1 MKRWA
6 IKGIIA
12 LMSLALIGII
22 AIQAYWLAFSIRL
35 NEQKFD
41 QNVAAAMFAL
51 KEEVEDV
58 FRSEDSP
65 YKGSEQIRQ
74 TRSSG
79 FLRLDYFFGRT
90 ILDSNFVAGQ
100 YVEQQ
105 QQKVVNDVMDL
116 LQSYPIEDLLDPSML
131 NLRLNQHLQDRGV
144 SAEFVSGVY
153 SYTREAMVI
162 YDGHY
167 VGFFGEDARY
177 SDPDLELPDRY
188 RMSDAQYKID
198 LFGMGEGA
206 LGQMRLYFP
215 DRARVLWQDSWW
227 LLAASLFFTC
237 LILFAFSY
245 TLYVIM
251 RQKKVSEMKNDFI
264 NNMTH
269 EFKTPIATISLATD
283 SLTSDKIIAQPD
295 KVRRFARI
303 ITQENRRMLNQV
315 EKVLQMALID
325 QREFG
330 LQMEQVHLHEIISEA
345 AAYIRM
351 QVEKRGGQVDL
362 DLSARQDTIQADRT
376 HISNIFHNLLDN
388 ANKYSPEK
396 PHIRVKTVNVS
407 DGIEI
412 RIQDSGIGL
421 TPEAR
426 KQIFDKFYRVHTGN
440 IHDVKGFG
448 LGLSYVK
455 AIVTAHEGNI
465 DVESEPRQGSTFI
478 VFLPYNM

>member
-22 AIQAYWLAFSIRL
+22 AIQAYWLSFSIRL

-51 KEEVEDV
+51 KEEIEDV
-58 FRSEDSP
+58 FRPDDSDFRGTQ
-65 YKGSEQIRQ
+65 KLRQ
-74 TRSSG
+74 PRSSS
-79 FLRLDYFFGRT
+79 FLRVDYFFGRG
-90 ILDSNFVAGQ
+90 ILDSNFVAGR

-105 QQKVVNDVMDL
+105 QQQTVEDVMNL
-116 LQSYPIEDLLDPSML
+116 LSSYPIEDLLDPRML

-144 SAEFVSGVY
+144 RAKFVSGVY
-153 SYTREAMVI
+153 SYSRAAMVI

-167 VGFFGEDARY
+167 VGFLDGEARY
-177 SDPDLELPDRY
+177 SDPELELPDKY
-188 RMSDAQYKID
+188 KMDDAQYKID
-198 LFGMGEGA
+198 LFGMGDGA
-206 LGQMRLYFP
+206 LGQFRLYFP
-215 DRARVLWQDSWW
+215 NRSRVLWQDSWW

-245 TLYVIM
+245 TVYVILQ
-251 RQKKVSEMKNDFI
+251 QKKVSEMKNDFI

-283 SLTSDKIIAQPD
+283 SLTSEKIIAHPD
-295 KVRRFARI
+295 KIRRFASI
-303 ITQENRRMLNQV
+303 ITQENRRMLSQV

-325 QREFG
+325 QRDFG
-330 LQMEQVHLHEIISEA
+330 LQMEEVALHELIAEA
-345 AAYIRM
+345 VDYIRM
-351 QVEKRGGQVDL
+351 QVEKRGGQVEMDL
-362 DLSARQDTIQADRT
+362 RAKQSIVRVDRT

-388 ANKYSPEK
+388 ANKYSPNTPK
-396 PHIRVKTVNVS
+396 IRVETVNVS
-407 DGIEI
+407 DGVEI
-412 RIQDSGIGL
+412 RVIDHGL
-421 TPEAR
+421 GMTREAR
-426 KQIFDKFYRVHTGN
+426 KQIFEKFFRVHTGN

-465 DVESEPRQGSTFI
+465 DVESEPGRGSTFT
-478 VFLPYNM
+478 VFLPFNM

>member
-22 AIQAYWLAFSIRL
+22 AIQAYWLSFSIRL

-51 KEEVEDV
+51 KEEIEDV
-58 FRSEDSP
+58 FRPDDSDFRGTQ
-65 YKGSEQIRQ
+65 KLRQ
-74 TRSSG
+74 PRSSS
-79 FLRLDYFFGRT
+79 FLRVDYFFGRG
-90 ILDSNFVAGQ
+90 ILDSNFVAGR

-105 QQKVVNDVMDL
+105 QQQTVEDVMNL
-116 LQSYPIEDLLDPSML
+116 LSSYPIEDLLDPRML

-144 SAEFVSGVY
+144 RAKFVSGVY
-153 SYTREAMVI
+153 SYSRAAMVI

-167 VGFFGEDARY
+167 VGFLDGEARY
-177 SDPDLELPDRY
+177 SDPELELPDKY
-188 RMSDAQYKID
+188 KMDDAQYKID
-198 LFGMGEGA
+198 LFGMGDGA
-206 LGQMRLYFP
+206 LGQFRLYFP
-215 DRARVLWQDSWW
+215 NRSRVLWQDSWW

-245 TLYVIM
+245 TVYVILQ
-251 RQKKVSEMKNDFI
+251 QKKVSEMKNDFI
-264 NNMTH
+264 NNMTY

-283 SLTSDKIIAQPD
+283 SLTSEKIIAHPD
-295 KVRRFARI
+295 KIRRFASI
-303 ITQENRRMLNQV
+303 ITQENRRMLSQV

-325 QREFG
+325 QRDFG
-330 LQMEQVHLHEIISEA
+330 LQMEEVALHELIAEA
-345 AAYIRM
+345 VDYIRM
-351 QVEKRGGQVDL
+351 QVEKRGGQVEMDL
-362 DLSARQDTIQADRT
+362 RAKQSIVRADRT

-388 ANKYSPEK
+388 ANKYSPNTPK
-396 PHIRVKTVNVS
+396 IRVETANVS
-407 DGIEI
+407 DGVEI
-412 RIQDSGIGL
+412 RVIDHGL
-421 TPEAR
+421 GMTREAR
-426 KQIFDKFYRVHTGN
+426 KQIFEKFFRVHTGN

-465 DVESEPRQGSTFI
+465 DVESEPGRGSTFT
-478 VFLPYNM
+478 VFLPFNM

>member
-58 FRSEDSP
+58 FRPDDGRYQGAQE
-65 YKGSEQIRQ
+65 IRQ
-74 TRSSG
+74 ARSSS
-79 FLRLDYFFGRT
+79 FLRVDYFFGRG
-90 ILDSNFVAGQ
+90 ILDSNFIAGR

-105 QQKVVNDVMDL
+105 QQQTVKEVLDL
-116 LQSYPIEDLLDPSML
+116 LRTYPIEDLLDPKML
-131 NLRLNQHLQDRGV
+131 NVGLQQHLQDRGV
-144 SAEFVSGVY
+144 RAKFVSGVY
-153 SYTREAMVI
+153 SYPREAMVI

-167 VGFFGEDARY
+167 VGFLGGEARW
-177 SDPDLELPDRY
+177 SDPDVELPDRY
-188 RMSDAQYKID
+188 QMTDAQYKID

-215 DRARVLWQDSWW
+215 NRARVLWQDSWW

-245 TLYVIM
+245 TVYVIM

-283 SLTSDKIIAQPD
+283 SLTSEKIIAHPD

-325 QREFG
+325 RKDFG
-330 LQMEQVHLHEIISEA
+330 LQMEEVGLHALIAEA
-345 AAYIRM
+345 VDYIRM
-351 QVEKRGGQVDL
+351 QVEKRGGKVEMQL
-362 DLSARQDTIQADRT
+362 GAKQDVIQADRT
-376 HISNIFHNLLDN
+376 HVSNIFHNLLDN
-388 ANKYSPEK
+388 ANKYSPEAPNIK
-396 PHIRVKTVNVS
+396 VETKNVS
-407 DGIEI
+407 GGVEI
-412 RIQDSGIGL
+412 HVVDQGMGL
-421 TPEAR
+421 SAEAK
-426 KQIFDKFYRVHTGN
+426 KQIFDKFFRVHTGN

-455 AIVTAHEGNI
+455 AIVTAHEGHI
-465 DVESEPRQGSTFI
+465 EVKSELGKGSTFI

>member
-22 AIQAYWLAFSIRL
+22 AIQAYWLSFSIRL

-51 KEEVEDV
+51 KEEIEDV
-58 FRSEDSP
+58 FRPDDSDFRGTQ
-65 YKGSEQIRQ
+65 KLRQ
-74 TRSSG
+74 PRSSS
-79 FLRLDYFFGRT
+79 FLRVDYFFGRG
-90 ILDSNFVAGQ
+90 ILDSNFVAGR

-105 QQKVVNDVMDL
+105 QQQTVEDVMNL
-116 LQSYPIEDLLDPSML
+116 LSSYPIEDLLDPRML

-144 SAEFVSGVY
+144 RAKFVSGVY
-153 SYTREAMVI
+153 SYSRAAMVI

-167 VGFFGEDARY
+167 VGFLDGEARY
-177 SDPDLELPDRY
+177 SDPELELPDKY
-188 RMSDAQYKID
+188 KMDDAQYKID
-198 LFGMGEGA
+198 LFGMGDGA
-206 LGQMRLYFP
+206 LGQFRLYFP
-215 DRARVLWQDSWW
+215 NRSRVLWQDSWW

-245 TLYVIM
+245 TVYVILQ
-251 RQKKVSEMKNDFI
+251 QKKVSEMKNDFI

-283 SLTSDKIIAQPD
+283 SLTSEKIIAHPD
-295 KVRRFARI
+295 KIRRFASI
-303 ITQENRRMLNQV
+303 ITQENRRMLSQV

-325 QREFG
+325 QRDFG
-330 LQMEQVHLHEIISEA
+330 LQMEEVALHELIAEA
-345 AAYIRM
+345 VDYIRM
-351 QVEKRGGQVDL
+351 QVEKRGGQVEMDL
-362 DLSARQDTIQADRT
+362 RAKQSIVRADRT

-388 ANKYSPEK
+388 ANKYSPNTPK
-396 PHIRVKTVNVS
+396 IRVETANVS
-407 DGIEI
+407 DGVEI
-412 RIQDSGIGL
+412 RVIDHGL
-421 TPEAR
+421 GMTREAR
-426 KQIFDKFYRVHTGN
+426 KQIFEKFFRVHTGN

-465 DVESEPRQGSTFI
+465 DVESEPGRGSTFT
-478 VFLPYNM
+478 VFLPFNM

>member
-1 MKRWA
+1 MKKWA

-35 NEQKFD
+35 NEQKFN

-58 FRSEDSP
+58 LRPEGGA
-65 YKGSEQIRQ
+65 KLGEIRQ
-74 TRSSG
+74 SRSTG
-79 FLRLDYFFGRT
+79 FLRVDYFFGRN
-90 ILDSNFVAGQ
+90 LMDSNFVAGR

-105 QQKVVNDVMDL
+105 QEQNVRNVMEL
-116 LQSYPIEDLLDPSML
+116 LRSYPIEDLLDPGLL
-131 NLRLNQHLQDRGV
+131 NLRLEQQLRDRGV
-144 SAEFVSGVY
+144 KANFVSGVY
-153 SYTREAMVI
+153 SYTKEAMVI
-162 YDGHY
+162 YDDHY
-167 VGFFGEDARY
+167 VGILDGEARY

-188 RMSDAQYKID
+188 KMSDAQYKID
-198 LFGMGEGA
+198 LFGMQDGA

-215 DRARVLWQDSWW
+215 NRSRVLWKDSLW
-227 LLAASLFFTC
+227 LLAASLFFTL

-245 TLYVIM
+245 TVYVIL
-251 RQKKVSEMKNDFI
+251 RQKKVSDMKNDFI

-283 SLTSDKIIAQPD
+283 SLTSDKIIKEPG

-325 QREFG
+325 QRDFG
-330 LQMEQVHLHEIISEA
+330 LQVEEVALHELISEA
-345 AAYIRM
+345 VDYIRL
-351 QVEKRGGQVDL
+351 QVEKRGGTVQIKL
-362 DLSARQDTIQADRT
+362 DARQDVIRADRT
-376 HISNIFHNLLDN
+376 HISNIIHNLLDN
-388 ANKYSPEK
+388 ANKYSSEIPKIQVETK
-396 PHIRVKTVNVS
+396 NVS
-407 DGIEI
+407 DGVEI
-412 RIQDSGIGL
+412 RVIDHGIGM
-421 TPEAR
+421 TREAR
-426 KQIFDKFYRVHTGN
+426 KKIFDKFFRVYTGN

-455 AIVTAHEGNI
+455 AIVTAHEGSI
-465 DVESEPRQGSTFI
+465 DVESEPGKGSTFI
-478 VFLPYNM
+478 VFLPFNE